1 MAKQHAYRDLKI
13 CSKDCLCLFVCPTG
27 ASNNETGQI
36 DFEKCIGC
44 GACALAC
51 PAKAISMIPNKMPP
65 QQKKDPA
72 VIHEL
77 NMVIKQKVEAV
88 RHFKSIMEKATTEEE
103 KHLYQA
109 FIHAN
114 KVMVEDLFR
123 EAGYMLPQ
131 SSYTHQLLMY
141 LKEDS
146 SVNQKNVDSL
156 LNQLEVNDKEVER
169 I

>member
-65 QQKKDPA
+65 QQKKEPA

-114 KVMVEDLFR
+114 KVMAEDLCR
-123 EAGYMLPQ
+123 VHSQAGIGQCLYPDIRLPEYAETYH
-131 SSYTHQLLMY
+131 SIFCGLLCF
-141 LKEDS
+141 
-146 SVNQKNVDSL
+146 VP
-156 LNQLEVNDKEVER
+156 
-169 I
+169 II